1 MVQSNLEHMNF
12 PSIFNDVL
20 GPVMRG
26 PSSSHCAASLRIGR
40 ICLDLMDGNIQKV
53 LIEFDPGGSLATTHE
68 AQGSDMGLFGGFLGW
83 EAHDERL
90 EDAGEHIATAGM
102 EIDFQL
108 NELAEKHP
116 NTYKITLSNQNDSRE
131 LIAISTGGGMIE
143 ILSIDGLPVEMDGG
157 YFETLIYVQHGD
169 RVLDYINRSLQIE
182 DVIYHKGD
190 DISFIEIKSAEPV
203 KEVFLQEIS
212 KLENVLF
219 VKELKPVLP
228 ILSRKVMKVPF
239 ITCDEM
245 RLYNKDKNLELWELA
260 LAYECARG
268 NISKDEVIE
277 KMTGIYQIMKDA
289 VQTGLR
295 GTHYEDRI
303 LGSQSVRFKS
313 LMDDNKLIG
322 GNTIL
327 NKVVMYVSAIMEV
340 KSSMGVIVAAPT
352 AGSCGAMPGSVLAVA
367 DALELPEEEVIK
379 ALLVSGL
386 IGVFIAAHSTFAAEV
401 GGCQAE
407 CGSGS
412 TMAAA
417 AIVGLA
423 KGTFD
428 QGICAAS
435 MALQSSLGMICDPI
449 GNRVEAP
456 CLNRNVMAASNALS
470 CANMA
475 LAGYDH
481 LIPLDQVIETMYN
494 VGNSIHNTLRCTNL
508 GGLSITK
515 AAKEIEAKLNQKV
528 FYKNC

>member
-1 MVQSNLEHMNF
+1 MSY

-40 ICLDLMDGNIQKV
+40 LCLDMMDGQISKV
-53 LIEFDPGGSLATTHE
+53 EISFDPEGSLATTHE

-83 EAHDERL
+83 EADDERL
-90 EDAGEHIATAGM
+90 EKASEHIATAGI
-102 EIDFQL
+102 EIDIKIT
-108 NELAEKHP
+108 ELKEKHP
-116 NTYKITLSNQNDSRE
+116 NTYKLNLYNQHEQRE

-143 ILSIDGLPVEMDGG
+143 VIEIDGAKVEMDGG
-157 YFETLIYVQHGD
+157 FYETLIYCRAPDQVMSYLKNNIICEDIEVHKGTEDTFIEVKAQVPID
-169 RVLDYINRSLQIE
+169 ETYINEL
-182 DVIYHKGD
+182 KGFSD
-190 DISFIEIKSAEPV
+190 
-203 KEVFLQEIS
+203 
-212 KLENVLF
+212 VLF
-219 VKELKPVLP
+219 IKELHPVLP
-228 ILSRKVMKVPF
+228 VLSKKNMTVPF

-245 RLYNKDKNLELWELA
+245 YTYNQDKNLELWQLA
-260 LAYECARG
+260 VHYESQRG
-268 NISKDEVIE
+268 SISHDLVIE
-277 KMTGIYQIMKDA
+277 RMKGIHDIMKA
-289 VQTGLR
+289 SITSGLA
-295 GTHYEDRI
+295 GTQYEDRI
-303 LGSQSVRFKS
+303 LGSQSPKFKS
-313 LMDDNKLIG
+313 LMDNNKLIDG
-322 GNTIL
+322 SGTL
-327 NKVVMYVSAIMEV
+327 NKIVSYVSAIMEV

-352 AGSCGAMPGSVLAVA
+352 AGSCGAMPGAVIA
-367 DALELPEEEVIK
+367 VGDDLSASEDEVIK
-379 ALLVSGL
+379 ALLVAGL

-423 KGTFD
+423 GGTLE
-428 QGICAAS
+428 QSICAAS

-475 LAGYDH
+475 LADYDH
-481 LIPLDQVIETMYN
+481 LIPLDQVIETMYA
-494 VGNSIHNTLRCTNL
+494 VGKSIPNALRCTNL

-515 AAKEIEAKLNQKV
+515 AAKDIEAKLEKQY

>member
-1 MVQSNLEHMNF
+1 MSY

-40 ICLDLMDGNIQKV
+40 LCLDLMDGQINKV
-53 LIEFDPGGSLATTHE
+53 EIDFDPDGSLATTHE

-83 EAHDERL
+83 EADDERL
-90 EDAGEHIATAGM
+90 ENASEHIATAGI
-102 EIDFQL
+102 EIDIRL
-108 NELAEKHP
+108 TELEEKHP
-116 NTYKITLSNQNDSRE
+116 NTYKITLYNQREKRE
-131 LIAISTGGGMIE
+131 LIANSTGGGMIE
-143 ILSIDGLPVEMDGG
+143 VISIDGAKVDMDGG
-157 YFETLIYVQHGD
+157 FFETLIYTSDHD
-169 RVLDYINRSLQIE
+169 PILDYLKNNISFE
-182 DVIYHKGD
+182 DLEVHKGRELT
-190 DISFIEIKSAEPV
+190 FIEVKSISPIGDTFL
-203 KEVFLQEIS
+203 KELNE
-212 KLENVLF
+212 LESVLF
-219 VKELKPVLP
+219 IKELKPVLP
-228 ILSRKVMKVPF
+228 VLSKKNLEVPF

-245 RLYNKDKNLELWELA
+245 YAYNKDKNLKLWELA
-260 LAYECARG
+260 VHYESQRG
-268 NISKDEVIE
+268 SISHEEVME
-277 KMTGIYQIMKDA
+277 KMRGIHGIMKA
-289 VQTGLR
+289 AIETGLA
-295 GTHYEDRI
+295 GTQFEDRI
-303 LGSQSVRFKS
+303 LGSQSPKFKA
-313 LMDDNKLIG
+313 LMDSNKLIDG
-322 GNTIL
+322 SGVL
-327 NKVVMYVSAIMEV
+327 NRIVSYVSAIMEV

-352 AGSCGAMPGSVLAVA
+352 AGSCGAMPGAVIA
-367 DALELPEEEVIK
+367 VGDALSLPEDEVTK
-379 ALLVSGL
+379 ALLVAGL

-423 KGTFD
+423 GGTLD

-475 LAGYDH
+475 LADYDH
-481 LIPLDQVIETMYN
+481 LIPLDQVIETMYE
-494 VGNSIHNTLRCTNL
+494 VGKSIPNTLRCTNL

-515 AAKEIEAKLNQKV
+515 AAKEIEAKLGKQY